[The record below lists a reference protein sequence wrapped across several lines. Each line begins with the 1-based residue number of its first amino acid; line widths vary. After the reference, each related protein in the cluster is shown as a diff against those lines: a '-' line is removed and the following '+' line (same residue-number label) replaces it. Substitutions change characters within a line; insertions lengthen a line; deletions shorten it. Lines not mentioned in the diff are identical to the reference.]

1 MNSLKILQAETFRKS
16 TGEPTFW
23 QGSALI
29 MENSIQGWGESVFRG
44 SKVMFVLVGDF
55 NGNKGTLTKL
65 HEKNI
70 VKYDIERADCG
81 CWHLTSQ
88 DAYGT
93 LWFL

>member
-1 MNSLKILQAETFRKS
+1 MNTFKIEAETFRKS

-23 QGSALI
+23 QGSAVILN
-29 MENSIQGWGESVFRG
+29 NSIQGWGESVFRG

-55 NGNKGTLTKL
+55 DGNKGTLTKL

-70 VKYDIERADCG
+70 INYNIELAQCG
-81 CWHLTSQ
+81 CWNLTSPES
-88 DAYGT
+88 YGT